1 MDKLAADSAA
11 ALAAGMSY
19 GKYMALKHKPVQRKP
34 EPKKP
39 EGDRVCKVCGA
50 WFFAKVYNQMTCS
63 HQCSVENNR
72 LRANERARQLY
83 AERMAKCGKQVR

>member
-50 WFFAKVYNQMTCS
+50 WFFAKVHNQLTCS
-63 HQCSVENNR
+63 HKCSVENGR
-72 LRANERARQLY
+72 LKANERAREIY
-83 AERMAKCGKQVR
+83 AERKAQNGE